1 MIWYIIKILKYN
13 GIFAQ
18 LAAKREKGLKFATF
32 ANFAKSSQK
41 FFYLSTKYSKI
52 NFIFRYL
59 CMKVFLRDK
68 VFCEGISEQ
77 KLFFKRQ

>member
-1 MIWYIIKILKYN
+1 MTGSMLSYSGQNTVMYTVQYILKPIIIMIWYIIKILKYN

-41 FFYLSTKYSKI
+41 FFYLSFLSK
-52 NFIFRYL
+52 
-59 CMKVFLRDK
+59 
-68 VFCEGISEQ
+68 
-77 KLFFKRQ
+77 FF

>member
-18 LAAKREKGLKFATF
+18 LAARREKGLKFATF
-32 ANFAKSSQK
+32 ANFAKSFQK

-59 CMKVFLRDK
+59 CIKVFLINNYFLTKFSVR
-68 VFCEGISEQ
+68 E
-77 KLFFKRQ
+77 

>member
-18 LAAKREKGLKFATF
+18 LAAKREKGLKFATC

-41 FFYLSTKYSKI
+41 FCYLSFLSK
-52 NFIFRYL
+52 
-59 CMKVFLRDK
+59 
-68 VFCEGISEQ
+68 
-77 KLFFKRQ
+77 FF